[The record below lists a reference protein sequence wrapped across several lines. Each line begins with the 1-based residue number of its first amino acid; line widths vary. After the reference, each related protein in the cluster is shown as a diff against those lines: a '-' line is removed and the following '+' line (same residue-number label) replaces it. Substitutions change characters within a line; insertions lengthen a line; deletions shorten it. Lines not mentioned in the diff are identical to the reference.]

1 MRPDRPETTDQR
13 ETGDRRETGG
23 RGETGHR
30 RGRARAS
37 LSLEAV
43 LEGAIAILDESG
55 EPALTIRALAAHLG
69 GGVAS
74 IYWYVGSR
82 DELLELATEE
92 VMGRVLTATD
102 PLVNGPDPIAC
113 VRSISITLFD
123 ELVRRPWFGQFMLR
137 NNGLQTNSMLMFDRI
152 GQQLMRLD
160 LTPKQRFHAVSSI
173 VSYVVGVA
181 IDMAQP
187 PPQEFLDSG
196 LEPSEFLARYADR
209 WRALDSASYPFAHQ
223 VADQFATH
231 DDAEVFRS
239 GLDLLL
245 AGLRRQAD
253 DGSDAGGSDAGGS
266 DAGAGQP
273 RRP

>member
-1 MRPDRPETTDQR
+1 MLD
-13 ETGDRRETGG
+13 
-23 RGETGHR
+23 
-30 RGRARAS
+30 
-37 LSLEAV
+37 
-43 LEGAIAILDESG
+43 GAIAILDESG
-55 EPALTIRALAAHLG
+55 EPALTIRGLATRLG

-74 IYWYVGSR
+74 IYWYVSSR
-82 DELLELATEE
+82 DELLERATEE
-92 VMGRVLTATD
+92 VMGRVVGATAE
-102 PLVNGPDPIAC
+102 LVDGPDPIGN
-113 VRSISITLFD
+113 VRAISLALFD

-137 NNGLQTNSMLMFDRI
+137 NTGLQPNSMLMFDRI

-196 LEPSEFLARYADR
+196 MEPSEFLAMYADR
-209 WRALDSASYPFAHQ
+209 WRNLDPVSYPFAHQ

-231 DDAEVFRS
+231 NDEDVFRS

-245 AGLRRQAD
+245 AGLRQQATPT
-253 DGSDAGGSDAGGS
+253 GH
-266 DAGAGQP
+266 P
-273 RRP
+273 TN